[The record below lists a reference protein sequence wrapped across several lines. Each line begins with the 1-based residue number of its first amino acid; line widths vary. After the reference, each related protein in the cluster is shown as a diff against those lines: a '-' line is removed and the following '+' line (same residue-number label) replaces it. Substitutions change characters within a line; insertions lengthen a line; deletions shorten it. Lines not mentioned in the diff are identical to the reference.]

1 VDVESAGMCLVALDA
16 VLPTWLVDMR
26 DSTPIVNGLM
36 AAGGCAV
43 AVVVVAVPV
52 GL

>member
-1 VDVESAGMCLVALDA
+1 VDTEGADMCLVALVA
-16 VLPTWLVDMR
+16 VLPAWLVDMR
-26 DSTPIVNGLM
+26 DNTPVMNGLM
-36 AAGGCAV
+36 GAGGCAV